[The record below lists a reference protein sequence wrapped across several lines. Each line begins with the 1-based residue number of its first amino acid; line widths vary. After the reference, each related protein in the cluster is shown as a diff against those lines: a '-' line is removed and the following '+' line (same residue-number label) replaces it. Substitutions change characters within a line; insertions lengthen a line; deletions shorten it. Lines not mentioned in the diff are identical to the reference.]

1 MGVIPS
7 VPQIARPGFSWGYS
21 GHGLQWSPRG
31 RMPPLEDDDALVGNI
46 IDEKAAAAG
55 SYMTHHLLVI
65 GTEFIDLK
73 GFAVRSID
81 QVNGVLAA
89 A

>member
-1 MGVIPS
+1 MNFRRSRV
-7 VPQIARPGFSWGYS
+7 AY
-21 GHGLQWSPRG
+21 GLQWSPRG
-31 RMPPLEDDDALVGNI
+31 RTPPLEDDDALVGNI

-55 SYMTHHLLVI
+55 PYLTHHLLVI